1 MYMNNE
7 NCSEVITWQLFVSI
21 LKIDVKYDSV
31 PLGNFP
37 LEILGVF
44 LQKVA
49 VAVSCYP
56 VYCNNAFI
64 SQLFFFFL
72 SPNSIK
78 LHCPVSDNLCCSEV
92 FWLWLKIHDC
102 VPICNHQT
110 WNHTHCVCVQREIA
124 CVDPIGQHNCSVYRS
139 MAAPQVRTS
148 SRKSVR
154 QRQWPRGMLQ
164 QLDTVQC
171 IQFCSL
177 MKPTPQ
183 RRWVWSRRSC
193 VMERWMDGRSPA
205 ARVSRW

>member
-64 SQLFFFFL
+64 SQLLFFSFSKFY
-72 SPNSIK
+72 K
-78 LHCPVSDNLCCSEV
+78 
-92 FWLWLKIHDC
+92 
-102 VPICNHQT
+102 
-110 WNHTHCVCVQREIA
+110 
-124 CVDPIGQHNCSVYRS
+124 
-139 MAAPQVRTS
+139 TS
-148 SRKSVR
+148 L
-154 QRQWPRGMLQ
+154 PR
-164 QLDTVQC
+164 V
-171 IQFCSL
+171 
-177 MKPTPQ
+177 
-183 RRWVWSRRSC
+183 
-193 VMERWMDGRSPA
+193 
-205 ARVSRW
+205 